1 MIAEKGIL
9 AKLLS
14 KENISIQHGN
24 YQTAFFDIKNR
35 ILGLPLWKDMDK
47 DVYDLLIGHEVG
59 HALFTPFEGWHDSP
73 EKLEGC
79 PRSYINVI
87 EDARIEK
94 CIRRTYAG
102 IVGPMAR
109 GYRKLFDQGFF
120 GSSDLDWDEVKLID
134 KINLK
139 TKLQNL
145 IDVPFTDEEKVFYTR
160 SLQTETFEEVIQL
173 VKDIYEWTKENQE
186 ELLTPQPEES
196 MESSSTSD
204 QEEQPQQGHD
214 DQLSSEEEGQEE
226 EKQSSENP
234 FETQESESDDES
246 ETSLEE
252 KSEEGN
258 VLAEQPEDYET
269 SETDKN
275 FRDMERSLIDVDEL
289 GDQKMVAN
297 QFSKKDAYQHITRFN
312 VLHQQR
318 LAKMDS
324 YGSGVTQRYNSY
336 REDFKEYMKEAK
348 SSVYYAV
355 KEFEMRKAAYR
366 WTRAQTARSG
376 SLDVNKLWSYKT
388 NDDIFSRVTRLAD
401 SKNHGMMMLID
412 FSGSMG
418 DIMGQVLDQVIH
430 LTLFCKTVNIPFSVY
445 GFTSTWDRDETYTPQ
460 TPGSVDCTKLTL
472 VELTNSRLSK
482 NLSEE
487 SLYHMFVRKVC
498 LENQKSADYDEYWDL
513 RYLEQSILSDREE
526 YGGTPLNESLMA
538 FDYMIDDF
546 KKANPIDKFNLVV
559 ISDGDAQSIHRTSL
573 RQANAGRLADDKT
586 YSVDNQM
593 PTKGYGSMILN
604 LRNHR
609 IESDAY
615 SKNLTKYLLGYL
627 KKRHGANCI
636 GFFIAEKN
644 WHFNNLLDRA
654 YNQMNPDSRWNY
666 EEEAKFRKDCQREF
680 LRNKCVA
687 INNIFGYDEF
697 YLLKKSAGL
706 KTSAEEFNP
715 DDEATKGQITSQ
727 FKKFSKSKKTNKVL
741 LTKFGKAVA

>member
-14 KENISIQHGN
+14 KENITIQHGN

-35 ILGLPLWKDMDK
+35 VLGLPLWKDMDK

-59 HALFTPFEGWHDSP
+59 HALFTPYEGWHESP

-102 IVGPMAR
+102 LVGPMAR

-160 SLQTETFEEVIQL
+160 SLQTETFEEVVQL
-173 VKDIYEWTKENQE
+173 VRDIYEWTKENQE
-186 ELLTPQPEES
+186 ELLTPPPPPQETES
-196 MESSSTSD
+196 TPSSE
-204 QEEQPQQGHD
+204 QEEQQPQQGHD
-214 DQLSSEEEGQEE
+214 DQLSSEEKGEE

-234 FETQESESDDES
+234 FETEESESNDDS

-269 SETDKN
+269 SNTDQN
-275 FRDMERSLIDVDEL
+275 FRDMEKSLIDVDEF

-297 QFSKKDAYQHITRFN
+297 QFSKKEGYRKVTPFKELHADRMQTMTRDG
-312 VLHQQR
+312 
-318 LAKMDS
+318 DS
-324 YGSGVTQRYNSY
+324 TLEKYNSY
-336 REDFKEYMKEAK
+336 REDFKEYMKETK

-412 FSGSMG
+412 FSGSMA
-418 DIMGQVLDQVIH
+418 DIMGSVLDQVIH

-445 GFTSTWDRDETYTPQ
+445 GFTSSWGYDGGERQQELQ
-460 TPGSVDCTKLTL
+460 LPGSIDVSKLSL

-487 SLYHMFVRKVC
+487 SLYHMFVRKIC
-498 LENQKSADYDEYWDL
+498 LEASSNDDYDAYWDL
-513 RYLEQSILSDREE
+513 RYLEQSILSRKEE
-526 YGGTPLNESLMA
+526 YGGTPLNEALMA
-538 FDYMIDDF
+538 FDYLIEDF
-546 KKANPIDKFNLVV
+546 KKVNPIDKFNLVV

-573 RQANAGRLADDKT
+573 RRGEKGEG
-586 YSVDNQM
+586 YSQDNLM
-593 PTKGYGSMILN
+593 PTKSYGEMILN
-604 LRNHR
+604 LRNHK

-615 SKNLTKYLLGYL
+615 SKNVTKHLLKYL
-627 KKRHGANCI
+627 KKRHGSNCI

-644 WHFNNLLDRA
+644 WHFNQILDRA
-654 YNQMNPDSRWNY
+654 YTDMKPDSNWDY

-697 YLLKKSAGL
+697 YLLKKTAGL
-706 KTSAEEFNP
+706 RTSAEEFNP
-715 DDEATKGQITSQ
+715 ADEATKGQMTTA
-727 FKKFSKSKKTNKVL
+727 FKKFSKSKKNNKVL